1 MTHSKRAPAIAD
13 WYTMDCGQPHLIGS
27 RCASCGTYFFPRVA
41 NFCRNPSCE
50 STQFEEVKLSR
61 TGRIWS
67 YTNACYQPPEPYV
80 SPDPFEP
87 FAIAAVELEEER
99 MIVLGQVAKGVG
111 VESLQIG
118 LPMELVLETLYRDG
132 DQDKV
137 VWKWRPLPESS
148 QSPSDLGS
156 RR

>member
-27 RCASCGTYFFPRVA
+27 RCVSCGTCFFPRVA
-41 NFCRNPSCE
+41 IFCRNPSCE
-50 STQFEEVKLSR
+50 STQFEEAKLSR

-80 SPDPFEP
+80 SPEPFEP
-87 FAIAAVELEEER
+87 FAVAAVELEEER
-99 MIVLGQVAKGVG
+99 MIVLGQVVKGVG

-137 VWKWRPLPESS
+137 VWKWRPLPQSS
-148 QSPSDLGS
+148 RISSDLGS